1 MSGQQT
7 IKYTIE
13 HYRKDGVSDEK
24 LLSWFNGTHI
34 PLALPLMDKYGI
46 TKYSVVSRSLFISHE
61 SRTPA
66 LTRQRQQHT
75 RRDDL
80 CDAFQANLHRVRPTW
95 EISKA
100 DFVVEYWMPSL
111 ECFKKLVSDP
121 EWLEG
126 AAKDQDNYLDMS
138 RSTVHIGEEVTYLE
152 NGKVLK

>member
-46 TKYSVVSRSLFISHE
+46 TKYSV
-61 SRTPA
+61 
-66 LTRQRQQHT
+66 HT